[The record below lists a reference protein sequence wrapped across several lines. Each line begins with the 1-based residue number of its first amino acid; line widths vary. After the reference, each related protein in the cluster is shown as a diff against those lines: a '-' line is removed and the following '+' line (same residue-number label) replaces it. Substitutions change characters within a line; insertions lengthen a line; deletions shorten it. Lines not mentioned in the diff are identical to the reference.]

1 MYPAPNTLTPEEFVL
16 QQLREF
22 GKGRNQASG
31 LSDEVRSRLEF
42 EINTALGR
50 HEDRAGHELLR
61 RAFSEILR
69 AFDRLSLIGDNL
81 KKLDTLSEN
90 LSILELLHF
99 EIRYM
104 VDFIQA
110 EVVPNPTLTEELREG
125 FDGVVYGIS
134 HDLKRVFEREITG
147 ETRTKTIPVV
157 YGKILQAHG
166 LLTNCFQ
173 QTFVHLLQ
181 ALNPEFDPLRV
192 FDDCEER
199 LRQSLLLCSELS
211 SLIQI
216 VKQAQAQPSIELLEE
231 LVEKVLHFRDGN
243 MQYLQYRDWRT
254 YEEHVLVVSAVLEN
268 DLDVR
273 DVLHEFVCYLEV
285 LYGHVKMR
293 SVLKGMYQDPTE
305 MNESSESE
313 SEDDSKDWQL
323 FSES

>member
-1 MYPAPNTLTPEEFVL
+1 MYPSANTLSPEEFVL

-22 GKGRNQASG
+22 GKGRKPAAG

-42 EINTALGR
+42 EIKTALSKY
-50 HEDRAGHELLR
+50 EDQVGHELLL

-69 AFDRLSLIGDNL
+69 AFDRLSLIGSNL
-81 KKLDTLSEN
+81 KRLDTLSEN

-99 EIRYM
+99 EILYM
-104 VDFIQA
+104 VDFIEA
-110 EVVPNPTLTEELREG
+110 EVVPNPALSESLREG

-147 ETRTKTIPVV
+147 ETRNKTIPVV

-173 QTFVHLLQ
+173 QTFIHLLQ
-181 ALNPEFDPLRV
+181 VLNPQFDPLQV
-192 FDDCEER
+192 FCDCEER

-216 VKQAQAQPSIELLEE
+216 VKQAHAQPTIELLEE
-231 LVEKVLHFRDGN
+231 VVEKVLHFRDGN

-268 DLDVR
+268 DMDVR

-293 SVLKGMYQDPTE
+293 SVLKGMFQDPTE
-305 MNESSESE
+305 VDASTVA
-313 SEDDSKDWQL
+313 DSKDWQL
-323 FSES
+323 S

>member
-1 MYPAPNTLTPEEFVL
+1 MYPSTTPTAEEIVL

-22 GKGRNQASG
+22 GKGLKPVSG
-31 LSDEVRSRLEF
+31 LSDDVRSRLEF
-42 EINTALGR
+42 EINRALAKCEDGEGR
-50 HEDRAGHELLR
+50 ELLLK
-61 RAFSEILR
+61 AFNEILR
-69 AFDRLSLIGDNL
+69 VFDRLSLVGDNL

-99 EIRYM
+99 EIRFM
-104 VDFIQA
+104 VDFIEA
-110 EVVPNPTLTEELREG
+110 EVVPNPALSEKLREG

-134 HDLKRVFEREITG
+134 HDIKRVFEREITG
-147 ETRTKTIPVV
+147 ETRTKSIPVV

-173 QTFVHLLQ
+173 QTFIHLLQ
-181 ALNPEFDPLRV
+181 ALNPQFDPLQV
-192 FDDCEER
+192 FCDCEER

-211 SLIQI
+211 ALIHI
-216 VKQAQAQPSIELLEE
+216 VKQAQEQPTIELLEE
-231 LVEKVLHFRDGN
+231 VVEKVVHFRDGN

-268 DLDVR
+268 DMDVR

-293 SVLKGMYQDPTE
+293 AVLKGMFQDPVEVNPSVTAE
-305 MNESSESE
+305 NN
-313 SEDDSKDWQL
+313 KDWEL
-323 FSES
+323 FSRP

>member
-1 MYPAPNTLTPEEFVL
+1 
-16 QQLREF
+16 
-22 GKGRNQASG
+22 
-31 LSDEVRSRLEF
+31 
-42 EINTALGR
+42 
-50 HEDRAGHELLR
+50 
-61 RAFSEILR
+61 
-69 AFDRLSLIGDNL
+69 
-81 KKLDTLSEN
+81 
-90 LSILELLHF
+90 
-99 EIRYM
+99 M
-104 VDFIQA
+104 VDFIEA
-110 EVVPNPTLTEELREG
+110 EVMPNPTLNERLREG

-147 ETRTKTIPVV
+147 ETRTKSIPVV

-173 QTFVHLLQ
+173 QTFIQLLQ
-181 ALNPEFDPLRV
+181 ALNPEFDPLQV
-192 FDDCEER
+192 FGDCEER

-216 VKQAQAQPSIELLEE
+216 VKQAQEHTTIEILEE

-293 SVLKGMYQDPTE
+293 SVLKGMFQDASGVDASDG
-305 MNESSESE
+305 N
-313 SEDDSKDWQL
+313 DNKDWQL
-323 FSES
+323 FSESQPLSPST